1 MQSSSCSCALPQC
14 AGTQEKSPFAPT
26 PFINMYVFW
35 MVCMALCSHWL
46 MLSVNCLQIR
56 QCCGSSPRT
65 LETRLETAQ
74 LSFFFPFLPLPRPPS
89 LLLCSFLFKWTSPP
103 HPWPLPFLLCCTPFS
118 FYPSLF
124 SSHAVVSKKR
134 QGAGQV
140 HFCHKKW
147 QKHKKRVDISKCCL
161 IIIH

>member
-1 MQSSSCSCALPQC
+1 MSVGLGMTDDISICRAPRAPAHCGSVPAHRRSH
-14 AGTQEKSPFAPT
+14 PFAPT

-74 LSFFFPFLPLPRPPS
+74 LFSPFPFLPPCFFACFCSYGPHHLIHDPPPSFCTAPPS
-89 LLLCSFLFKWTSPP
+89 LFN
-103 HPWPLPFLLCCTPFS
+103 
-118 FYPSLF
+118 PSL
-124 SSHAVVSKKR
+124 SSHIPTSVVTEIGRK
-134 QGAGQV
+134 
-140 HFCHKKW
+140 
-147 QKHKKRVDISKCCL
+147 
-161 IIIH
+161 

>member
-1 MQSSSCSCALPQC
+1 MQSSLCSCALPQC
-14 AGTQEKSPFAPT
+14 AGTQEKPPFAPT

-74 LSFFFPFLPLPRPPS
+74 LFPPSPHLPPS

-103 HPWPLPFLLCCTPFS
+103 HPWPLPFLLSCTPSLLS
-118 FYPSLF
+118 FPPTSPSFTKWLL
-124 SSHAVVSKKR
+124 KKVEKKKT
-134 QGAGQV
+134 QSAAPEV
-140 HFCHKKW
+140 HFCY
-147 QKHKKRVDISKCCL
+147 KKRKKQDDS
-161 IIIH
+161 